1 MTQKGWKMPVE
12 VAGLDETL
20 YSLKNFA
27 PDLYKDM
34 LEEIDPAMQSI
45 SDRAKGMVRAR
56 ISGLDTGW
64 TSQGKEAKS
73 RSSRKR
79 GFPKY
84 DPWKIRKGLGYDL
97 GTSKRNRSGFVQ
109 TFILQNHSASGAI
122 YETAGRKNPQG
133 RAAFQQ
139 IDPSSP
145 KTKFGALQGY
155 EGTIKTK
162 NYSYRRST
170 KEYASNNPFAGYQFV
185 QALNN
190 QQKLVSIGRG
200 RKREGRLLYKAFYD
214 DHGKVQDAVMKAIEK
229 AKTRWQQRV
238 SKAQYKSF
246 DRAA

>member
-1 MTQKGWKMPVE
+1 MPVE

-56 ISGLDTGW
+56 VSGLDSGW
-64 TSQGKEAKS
+64 TSQGREAKS

-109 TFILQNHSASGAI
+109 TFILQNHSAAGAI

-133 RAAFQQ
+133 R
-139 IDPSSP
+139 SSFVNISGD
-145 KTKFGALQGY
+145 KKGQVQGY
-155 EGTIKTK
+155 EGTYKSLGKRSRKTGQ
-162 NYSYRRST
+162 
-170 KEYASNNPFAGYQFV
+170 YASNNPFAGYQFV
-185 QALNN
+185 TALNN

-200 RKREGRLLYKAFYD
+200 RKKEGRLLYKAFYD

>member
-1 MTQKGWKMPVE
+1 MPVE
-12 VAGLDETL
+12 VAGLDETI

-64 TSQGKEAKS
+64 TSQGREAKS

-97 GTSKRNRSGFVQ
+97 GTTKRNRSGFVQ

-133 RAAFQQ
+133 RAPFVN
-139 IDPSSP
+139 ISGD
-145 KTKFGALQGY
+145 KKGKVQGY
-155 EGTIKTK
+155 EGTYKSNQKFLRRKTG
-162 NYSYRRST
+162 
-170 KEYASNNPFAGYQFV
+170 EYASNNPMAGYQFV
-185 QALNN
+185 KALDN

-214 DHGKVQDAVMKAIEK
+214 DQGKVQDAVMKAIEK
-229 AKTRWQQRV
+229 AKNRWINRV
-238 SKAQYKSF
+238 SKAGYKSF